1 MIRLECPS
9 YPMSIFMSG
18 DLKDAFNVCMEY
30 CERVG
35 FCVTLNGTGYIYRG
49 KGRSAARGVHS
60 PGFVVGLINY
70 PRFPMEPDQ
79 LWERARELA
88 ELLREACGAE
98 SYSIQAPDRTE
109 FTSYRPTP
117 ALPNPITHPGG

>member
-1 MIRLECPS
+1 MTRLECPS

-18 DLKDAFNVCMEY
+18 DMKDAFNVCMEY

-49 KGRSAARGVHS
+49 KGRGIHS

-70 PRFPMEPDQ
+70 PRFPMTQEQ
-79 LWERARELA
+79 LWERASDLA
-88 ELLREACGAE
+88 ELLREACEAE
-98 SYSIQAPDRTE
+98 SYTIQAPDRTE
-109 FTSYRPTP
+109 FTSYRTGDP
-117 ALPNPITHPGG
+117 A